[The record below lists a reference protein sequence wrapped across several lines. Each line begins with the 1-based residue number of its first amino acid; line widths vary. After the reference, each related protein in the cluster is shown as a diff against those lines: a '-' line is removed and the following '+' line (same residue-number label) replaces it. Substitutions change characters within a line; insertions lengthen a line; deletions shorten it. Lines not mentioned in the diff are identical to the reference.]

1 MEDARNQGID
11 PADHRRINQANWDS
25 RVPHHVVGYDLQPF
39 RTDPGHISQVVAF
52 DVPRLGSVEGLQ
64 GVHLQCHL
72 GTDTLS
78 LARLGATM
86 SGLDFSAPAI
96 AEAQALAESTGHH
109 VHYVQADVY
118 DAVAA
123 FGREQFD
130 FVYTGVGALCW
141 LPSVS
146 RWAEVVAALLRPG
159 GFLFIREGHPMMWA
173 LGDPCEHHTMA
184 IEYPYFETEGVV
196 FVEDFTYVEHETPLE
211 APTIVHFNHGLAEI
225 FNALWNTGLTVSLFE
240 EHQSVPWMPLST
252 GFIEDP
258 PGEWRLI
265 DQPER
270 LAASYT
276 LRAEKR

>member
-1 MEDARNQGID
+1 MEDARNHGID

-25 RVPHHVVGYDLQPF
+25 RVPHHVVGYDLERF
-39 RTDPGHISQVVAF
+39 RADPGYVSQVVAF
-52 DVPRLGSVEGLQ
+52 DVPRLGSVEGLD

-86 SGLDFSAPAI
+86 TGLDFSGPAI
-96 AEAQALAESTGHH
+96 AAAADLAVATGHH
-109 VHYVQADVY
+109 IQYVQSDVF

-123 FGREQFD
+123 LGGAQFD

-146 RWAEVVAALLRPG
+146 RWAEVVSALLRPG
-159 GFLFIREGHPMMWA
+159 GFLFIREGHPMLWA

-184 IEYPYFETEGVV
+184 VEYPYFETEGVV
-196 FVEDFTYVEHETPLE
+196 FVDEFTYVAHESPLDS
-211 APTIVHFNHGLAEI
+211 PTIVHFNHGLAEI
-225 FNALWNTGLTVSLFE
+225 FNALWNAGLTVTLFE
-240 EHQSVPWMPLST
+240 EHQSVPWCPLSE
-252 GFIEDP
+252 GFVEDP